1 MSTATTMTWEEYQQL
16 PEGVSIEYVD
26 GQALVNPP
34 PTRRHQ
40 RAARRIANLIEA
52 VDPAAVSVDTEWG
65 WKPGDDEFVPDVLVT
80 GPTHEEVHYT
90 GTPLLVVEVLSSN
103 RAHDLRTKRSKYA
116 AAGLPRYWTIDP
128 ETETVTALALVDGEY
143 HQIGS
148 VRGNDEVVW
157 EFGAGSVRIRPADL
171 FV

>member
-1 MSTATTMTWEEYQQL
+1 MSSTTTMTWEEYQKL
-16 PEGVSIEYVD
+16 PEDISVEYLD
-26 GQALVNPP
+26 GQAVVSPR

-52 VDPAAVSVDTEWG
+52 VDPSAVSVDTEWG

-80 GPTHEEVHYT
+80 RPTDEELHYT

-103 RAHDLRTKRSKYA
+103 RAHDLRTKKSKYA
-116 AAGLPRYWTIDP
+116 AVGLRRYWTIDP
-128 ETETVTALALVDGEY
+128 ETETAIALELVDGEY

-148 VRGNDEVVW
+148 VSGTDEAVW
-157 EFGAGSVRIRPADL
+157 DFGAGRVRIRPADL
-171 FV
+171 FM